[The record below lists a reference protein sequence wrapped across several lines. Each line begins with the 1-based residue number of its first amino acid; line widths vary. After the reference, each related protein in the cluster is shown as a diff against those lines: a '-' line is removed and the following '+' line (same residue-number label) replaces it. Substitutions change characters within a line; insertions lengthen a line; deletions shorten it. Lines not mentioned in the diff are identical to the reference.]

1 MKAISYAIF
10 GYKRHMQNSYQFDTY
25 MRGLWVNFRVNRVLY
40 PGWQIVINTDDETVN
55 SHYIVLFDYMMTA
68 GQQRICPSKQSL
80 CLSMLWRLKPAFERN
95 SELKSVFSH
104 VICRDCESIGTYREA
119 QMVQE
124 WIAEDK
130 TLHCITDSISHNI
143 PMMGGMVGFR
153 PAYLSQRM
161 GVNTWD
167 QLMALNPGIDFNR
180 KGSDQDFM
188 NRIMYHKLAD
198 SATEHF
204 ILGMKHTVTPTG
216 GRHYEV
222 PDIEVDGVDPIH
234 KSLNDCAGHVGASG
248 FYEAPM
254 IKWLN
259 ETDPFREEYADIE
272 RQFPQICF
280 WRK

>member
-1 MKAISYAIF
+1 MKAVSYAIF
-10 GYKRHMQNSYQFDTY
+10 GYNRHMQNSYQFDTY

-40 PGWQIVINTDDETVN
+40 PGWKTIISTDDESYN
-55 SHYIVLFDYMMTA
+55 SHKDLFDYMSTHGA
-68 GQQRICPSKQSL
+68 WKLENKSVDSL
-80 CLSMLWRLKPAFERN
+80 CGAMLWRLRPAFIGFQEWAYT
-95 SELKSVFSH
+95 H

-124 WIAEDK
+124 WITEDK

-188 NRIMYHKLAD
+188 NRIMYPKLAD

-204 ILGMKHTVTPTG
+204 ILGMKQTIPPTG

-222 PDIEVDGVDPIH
+222 PDIEVEGVDPIH
-234 KSLNDCAGHVGASG
+234 KSLDDCAGHVGASG
-248 FYEAPM
+248 FYDPPM

-259 ETDPFREEYADIE
+259 ETDPHRDEYSDIE

>member
-1 MKAISYAIF
+1 MVKQGSA
-10 GYKRHMQNSYQFDTY
+10 
-25 MRGLWVNFRVNRVLY
+25 V
-40 PGWQIVINTDDETVN
+40 
-55 SHYIVLFDYMMTA
+55 DYNN
-68 GQQRICPSKQSL
+68 GNESL

-153 PAYLSQRM
+153 PVYLSLKMDVQ
-161 GVNTWD
+161 TWD
-167 QLMALNPGIDFNR
+167 QLMALNPRIDFNR

-188 NRIMYHKLAD
+188 NRIMYPKLAD

-204 ILGMKHTVTPTG
+204 ILGMKQTITPTG

-259 ETDPFREEYADIE
+259 ETDPHRDEYADIE